1 MQLRSTFRPTQAMI
15 DENENVQFR
24 RSRLSGGLYVLK
36 LQLRSQWAN
45 NLTAGGID
53 GTPKVA
59 VRDWNR
65 AMKEAGI
72 PRNRSM
78 DARTSLIERKMVELE
93 GDCYVR
99 PV

>member
-1 MQLRSTFRPTQAMI
+1 MRMEHLTTPQAK
-15 DENENVQFR
+15 
-24 RSRLSGGLYVLK
+24 GPVLGDNQRK
-36 LQLRSQWAN
+36 ALEMLKRMFQEQQD
-45 NLTAGGID
+45 NLTSAGID
-53 GTPKVA
+53 KAPLVA
-59 VRDWNR
+59 IRDWNR

-78 DARTSLIERKMVELE
+78 DARATLLDRKLIELE